1 VELNQPH
8 LLVMLSAHYANE

>member
-8 LLVMLSAHYANE
+8 LLVMLSAHYAIE